1 MYNFKTELKDEFL
14 DGRTLIYLSNKIPM
28 SNSYLC
34 NILNGK
40 ISASSK
46 IAKILCIEL
55 NKNIDKYFEKVR

>member
-14 DGRTLIYLSNKIPM
+14 DGRTIM

-34 NILNGK
+34 TILNGK
-40 ISASSK
+40 ISVSSK